1 MGTLPSWRGCL
12 RIGCAVCGPWVWR
25 QRACVAGRCRWARA
39 CGCSWLS
46 RTPKLALGGGTH
58 IGPRAPARATGSKP
72 GALRI
77 FHLREHPW
85 SIPRLP
91 KPYFMWVR
99 TLS

>member
-1 MGTLPSWRGCL
+1 MLLLAEACDPP
-12 RIGCAVCGPWVWR
+12 CA
-25 QRACVAGRCRWARA
+25 
-39 CGCSWLS
+39 
-46 RTPKLALGGGTH
+46 LAL
-58 IGPRAPARATGSKP
+58 ATGSEP
-72 GALRI
+72 RALRI